1 MQAPL
6 PIGPGRGL
14 PILDILS
21 GTEAKCRPGRRI
33 VGIVAGIFLRTLGA
47 PIGCVLGL
55 ILGVVTA
62 AAAFAEG
69 RIVVASKIDTEGALL
84 GNMILTLLEDNG
96 LAVDNKL
103 QLGPTNIVRAAI
115 MAGQIDIYPEYTGNG
130 ALFFHLEAD
139 PAWKD
144 WAGGKTM
151 ATSVDLERNHLVW
164 LAAAPANNTWVIAV
178 RRDVAVGNELKTM
191 SDLAR
196 YLARGG
202 RIRLAASAEFV
213 ESPSALPSFEAT
225 YGFRLA
231 GAQLLTLSGGN
242 TAATL
247 RAAAEAMS
255 GVNAAMA
262 YGTDGALAALGLT
275 ALEDDKG
282 AQIVYA
288 PAPVVREAV
297 LQQHPE
303 IAELLDPVFATLTLE
318 TLQRLNAEIAV
329 DGEDAAAVA
338 VAYLKSKDFLP

>member
-1 MQAPL
+1 M
-6 PIGPGRGL
+6 RGL
-14 PILDILS
+14 PL
-21 GTEAKCRPGRRI
+21 RF
-33 VGIVAGIFLRTLGA
+33 VIVAVAVLLVPALPVAAGA
-47 PIGCVLGL
+47 
-55 ILGVVTA
+55 
-62 AAAFAEG
+62 AEG

-84 GNMILTLLEDNG
+84 GNMILSLLEANG
-96 LAVDNKL
+96 LAVENKL

-115 MAGQIDIYPEYTGNG
+115 IAGQVDIYPEYTGNA

-139 PAWKD
+139 PVWKD
-144 WAGGKTM
+144 WARGKTK
-151 ATSVDLERNHLVW
+151 AGSLDLERNHLVW
-164 LAAAPANNTWVIAV
+164 LAAAPANNTWVIAA
-178 RRDVAVGNELKTM
+178 RRDLTSGNELKTM
-191 SDLAR
+191 SDLAN
-196 YLARGG
+196 YLERGG

-297 LQQHPE
+297 LQHHPE
-303 IAELLDPVFATLTLE
+303 IAKLLDPVFATLTLE

-338 VAYLKSKDFLP
+338 VAYLNSKHFLP

>member
-1 MQAPL
+1 M
-6 PIGPGRGL
+6 RGL
-14 PILDILS
+14 PLRFAIF
-21 GTEAKCRPGRRI
+21 A
-33 VGIVAGIFLRTLGA
+33 VAALLIPALPLAAGA
-47 PIGCVLGL
+47 
-55 ILGVVTA
+55 
-62 AAAFAEG
+62 AEG
-69 RIVVASKIDTEGALL
+69 KIIVASKIDTEGALL
-84 GNMILTLLEDNG
+84 GNMILTLLEANG

-115 MAGQIDIYPEYTGNG
+115 IAGQVDIYPEYTGNG

-144 WAGGKTM
+144 WARGKTKV
-151 ATSVDLERNHLVW
+151 ASLDLERNHLVW
-164 LAAAPANNTWVIAV
+164 LTPAPANNTWVIAV
-178 RRDVAVGNELKTM
+178 RRDVALGNELKTM
-191 SDLAR
+191 TDFAG
-196 YLARGG
+196 YLTRGG
-202 RIRLAASAEFV
+202 RVRLAASAEFV

-262 YGTDGALAALGLT
+262 YGTDGAIAALGLT

-288 PAPVVREAV
+288 PAPLVREAV
-297 LQQHPE
+297 SEKHPE
-303 IAELLDPVFATLTLE
+303 IAKLLDPVFATLTLE

-338 VAYLKSKDFLP
+338 AAYLKSKHFLP